1 MDIEYLRDKRDLMW
15 TVWCIMEEIQ
25 ELNPHIQVGWN
36 GFEYMIHEGG
46 Y

>member
-15 TVWCIMEEIQ
+15 TVWCIMEAIQ
-25 ELNPHIQVGWN
+25 ELNPHLQVGWD
-36 GFEYMIHEGG
+36 GFVYMMHEGG